1 MYSIILNTLNIFM
14 CYSVVDALINVITDV
29 ISRKVAAEI
38 TICSL
43 VNFLV
48 VTTVRVMDTTMLMSV
63 SITIVAMSLL
73 VVMIIVLLI
82 DIMW

>member
-14 CYSVVDALINVITDV
+14 CCSVVDALINVITDV

-63 SITIVAMSLL
+63 PITIVEMSLL
-73 VVMIIVLLI
+73 VVMIIVLLM